1 MSIPETVTH
10 QDKLL
15 TIDTNASKFLEGLLH
30 PGVKVHPLF
39 IDPYNGS
46 MALRVKFV
54 PGLTLPLH
62 FHTGFVHAYTM
73 SGCWY
78 YTEYPDQKQTAG
90 SYLYEPGGS
99 VHQFN
104 TPADNTEDTD
114 AIFFVTGA
122 NINFASQADGGAY
135 LGTMDAGW
143 VKSWCDTAIKEQR
156 AGKMNYIAASLPTYV
171 R

>member
-1 MSIPETVTH
+1 MIPEATTH
-10 QDKLL
+10 QDDLL
-15 TIDTNASKFLEGLLH
+15 TIDTNISKFLVGLLH

-39 IDPYNGS
+39 IDPYNGM
-46 MALRVKFV
+46 MALRIKFA

-62 FHTGFVHAYTM
+62 FHTGYVHGYTL

-78 YTEYPDQKQTAG
+78 YTEYPGQKQTAG

-104 TPADNTEDTD
+104 TPADNTEETDT
-114 AIFFVTGA
+114 IFFVTGA
-122 NINFASQADGGAY
+122 NLNFATEKEGGAY

-143 VKSWCDTAIKEQR
+143 VKRWCDQAIKEQG
-156 AGKMNYIAASLPTYV
+156 ADKMKYVAASLPTFT